1 LPETAEQDAET
12 VLQRLLA
19 SVSGMSFE
27 AAGRRFA
34 LTASAGVA
42 SYPEDG
48 PTVEELVGKA
58 TTSMY
63 VAKGEGV
70 GHVVFYAPGV

>member
-1 LPETAEQDAET
+1 
-12 VLQRLLA
+12 
-19 SVSGMSFE
+19 
-27 AAGRRFA
+27 

-42 SYPEDG
+42 SYPQDG